1 MRLPGY
7 QNRPVETLA
16 RYDVTGPGREWA
28 AKTGALQAAVGAFS
42 EIKDYVV
49 ELDRKRRQEETNV
62 KLREYDRDVKDL
74 QQRLRQQDTFDLNNP
89 DDVDFLDSAMDG
101 FDLRDGKGGMR
112 TSIRSD
118 EVRYKVW
125 QAQSKKLYDN
135 ALEGL
140 DDDQSKYFK
149 SKADPFTWDAD
160 REQRGLQVQATE
172 KRITDIVTFDS
183 EEMLRQGN
191 LDGALQR
198 IRESGIYNDVQLAA
212 KELEFRYKHEA
223 ATVQQE
229 ILSGDPARIQVV
241 FDAMS
246 ADDYPGVLDPKTRYA
261 FRRQARIE
269 LNRVEKKKDWQTK
282 YDFENAILDA
292 ENGVQGADAR
302 LAEIVSSQEPNS
314 EKQFVM
320 SRQAEIAI
328 AQGQE
333 FTSIQNQTQIAD
345 VERGRQL
352 RSAVMSPEGDSVV
365 DNAKF
370 ASFVA
375 AKKKKDAMFNADPA
389 AYSIQYDTST
399 NATRAV
405 MDQAAQMLN
414 QSPND
419 PLAIDNFRDA
429 QQEYYTNLATFQIG
443 LGRSIHDVQYLTK
456 PEVENHG
463 ERLRTQDVQ
472 EFSNEVVAMANQ
484 YGSSWP
490 VVQRQLVREKKIS
503 GEHIVLSSL
512 TSPRNRNTRFDL
524 ASAIQAPKKD
534 LIDAIGD
541 RYSKT
546 DLSKE
551 LTGQF
556 AEFYTMMHR
565 LDPTVENRK
574 NLSITAE
581 RLALYYMAGGMD
593 AADAAKK
600 VYKGFISDNF
610 KEEMISY
617 EGEYGGVI
625 KEGILVPIDQSYS
638 ADDISRGLE
647 SIRRQETEKANF
659 IPLMSMLQGVTPG
672 EELRASRELLQE
684 EAYFISN
691 PSQTGA
697 VMVWPNGMPVRRIN
711 EDGMEEIVEYEWA
724 EIGNRRHDLLGEQFD
739 MDVP

>member
-7 QNRPVETLA
+7 QNRAVQSLGRWDESA
-16 RYDVTGPGREWA
+16 PGREWA

-42 EIKDYVV
+42 DIKDFVV

-62 KLREYDRDVKDL
+62 TIRELEKDTKDL
-74 QQRLRQQDTFDLNNP
+74 QQKLNQQEAFNLNNP
-89 DDVDFLDSAMDG
+89 DDVNFLDSAMDG

-112 TSIRSD
+112 STIRSD

-125 QAQSKKLYDN
+125 EAQSKKLYDN

-140 DDDQSKYFK
+140 DDEQQKYFK
-149 SKADPFTWDAD
+149 SKVDPFIWDAD
-160 REQRGLQVQATE
+160 REQRGLQVQATQ
-172 KRITDIVTFDS
+172 KRIENIVTADS

-191 LDGALQR
+191 LEGALQR
-198 IRESGIYNDVQLAA
+198 IRESGIYNDVELPA
-212 KELEFRYKHEA
+212 KELEFRYRHEE
-223 ATVQQE
+223 ATVQKE
-229 ILSGDPARIQVV
+229 ILSGDPVRIQRV

-246 ADDYPGVLDPKTRYA
+246 ADDYPGVLDPKTRYG

-269 LNRVEKKKDWQTK
+269 LNRVEKKTDWQRK
-282 YDFENAILDA
+282 YLFENAVIDA
-292 ENGVQGADAR
+292 ENGVEGASER
-302 LAEIVSSQEPNS
+302 LYALVASETNP

-320 SRQAEIAI
+320 NRQTEIAI

-333 FTSIQNQTQIAD
+333 FTAIQNQTHVAD

-352 RSAVMSPEGDSVV
+352 RNAVMSPEGDSVV
-365 DNAKF
+365 DNAKY
-370 ASFVA
+370 ASFVQ

-389 AYSIQYDTST
+389 AYSIQYDTRT
-399 NATRAV
+399 NATRSV
-405 MDQAAQMLN
+405 MDQAAQILS

-419 PLAIDNFRDA
+419 PLALDNLRDA
-429 QQEYYTNLATFQIG
+429 QQEYYTNLSLFQIG
-443 LGRSIHDVQYLTK
+443 MGRSIHDVQYLTK

-472 EFSNEVVAMANQ
+472 EFSNEVVAMAQQ
-484 YGSSWP
+484 YGEAWP

-512 TSPRNRNTRFDL
+512 TRPQNRNTRFDL

-541 RYSKT
+541 RYSKA
-546 DLSKE
+546 DLDKE
-551 LTGQF
+551 MSAQF

-574 NLSITAE
+574 NLGITAE
-581 RLALYYMAGGMD
+581 RLALYYMAGGMSS
-593 AADAAKK
+593 ADAAKK

-625 KEGILVPIDQSYS
+625 KEGILVPIDVSYS
-638 ADDISRGLE
+638 PDDIGNGLE
-647 SIRRQETEKANF
+647 SIRRLETEEANF
-659 IPLMSMLQGVTPG
+659 IPLMSMLQGVAPG
-672 EELRASRELLQE
+672 DEQSASREILQNG
-684 EAYFISN
+684 AYFISN

-697 VMVWPNGMPVRRIN
+697 VMVWPNGMPARRIN
-711 EDGMEEIVEYEWA
+711 EDGMEEIIEYEWA
-724 EIGNRRHDLLGEQFD
+724 EIGNRRHDLFGVQFD
-739 MDVP
+739 MEVP